1 MDDTAT
7 DTEHFVFLLIEEFSL
22 LAFANAVEPL
32 RIANLVSEK
41 ELYSWS
47 FASEAG
53 EAVRSSSGTEMAVS
67 HALTD
72 VPDCSRLFLLSGTNA
87 PKHTSQKVLSEL
99 RRLKRH
105 GMALG
110 ALCSGSYALA
120 ASGLLDGQPAA
131 VHWEFHDA
139 ITEKFPDVDLQ
150 PSVFVTNAPIISASG
165 GTATA
170 DLMLH
175 LINQKHGDELATL
188 VADQMVYNAV
198 RTETAQQRVS
208 VQSRA
213 GARSPK
219 LAEALAI
226 MKSELDETTSP
237 TEVAERIGISTR
249 QLERLFGKNLHTSP
263 KRYLLGLKLER
274 ARHLLVQ
281 TEMSVTDIA
290 LACGFASAS
299 HFARVYRSRF
309 GISPSQQTNAL
320 T

>member
-1 MDDTAT
+1 MAKTDT
-7 DTEHFVFLLIEEFSL
+7 DTEHFVFLLVEEFSL

-32 RIANLVSEK
+32 RIANLVSELP
-41 ELYSWS
+41 LYTWS
-47 FASEAG
+47 FASEDG
-53 EAVRSSSGTEMAVS
+53 FAVHSSSGTAMSVS
-67 HALTD
+67 HTLSD
-72 VPDCSRLFLLSGTNA
+72 IPSCSRLFLISGTNA
-87 PKHTSQKVLSEL
+87 PRHTSPKVLAEL
-99 RRLKRH
+99 RRLYRH
-105 GMALG
+105 GTALG

-120 ASGLLDGQPAA
+120 ASGLLDGHPAA

-139 ITEKFPDVDLQ
+139 ITEQFPDVDLR
-150 PSVFVTNAPIISASG
+150 PSVFVTDAPIISASG

-175 LINQKHGDELATL
+175 LINLRHGDILATA

-198 RTETAQQRVS
+198 RNENAQQRVS

-213 GARSPK
+213 GVRSKK

-226 MKSELDETTSP
+226 MKAELDETTSP
-237 TEVAERIGISTR
+237 TEVADRIGISTR
-249 QLERLFGKNLHTSP
+249 QLERIFGKHLHTSP
-263 KRYLLGLKLER
+263 KRYLLDLKLER
-274 ARHLLVQ
+274 AKHLLVQ

-290 LACGFASAS
+290 FACGFASAS

-309 GISPSQQTNAL
+309 GISPSQQTRAL

>member
-1 MDDTAT
+1 MDDTGT
-7 DTEHFVFLLIEEFSL
+7 DTDHFVFLLIEEFSL

-41 ELYSWS
+41 ALYEWS
-47 FASEAG
+47 FASETG
-53 EAVRSSSGTEMAVS
+53 EPVHSSSGTEMAVS
-67 HALTD
+67 YALRD
-72 VPDCSRLFLLSGTNA
+72 VPACERLFLLSGTNA
-87 PKHTSQKVLSEL
+87 PEHTSQKVLAEL
-99 RRLKRH
+99 RRLHRH
-105 GMALG
+105 GTRLG

-120 ASGLLDGQPAA
+120 ASGLLDGQAAA
-131 VHWEFHDA
+131 VHWEFHDV
-139 ITEKFPDVDLQ
+139 ITEMFPDVDLR
-150 PSVFVTNAPIISASG
+150 PSVFVANAPIISASG

-175 LINQKHGDELATL
+175 LISQRHGDVLATS

-198 RTETAQQRVS
+198 RSGTAQQRVS
-208 VQSRA
+208 LQSRA
-213 GARSPK
+213 GARSEK
-219 LAEALAI
+219 LAEALAL
-226 MKSELDETTSP
+226 MKSDLDEMTSP
-237 TEVAERIGISTR
+237 TEIAEKIGISTR

-263 KRYLLGLKLER
+263 KRYLLDLKLER

-290 LACGFASAS
+290 LACGFTSSS

-309 GISPSQQTNAL
+309 GINPSQQTNAL